1 MTLRIR
7 PTNHPLCTCARSD
20 VKHFCEYNFLFA
32 ICLKHKS
39 TAINGV
45 NEKTPESH
53 EYKRQLR
60 LEKQREKSRARLA
73 CADAMLNIKDA
84 ADYSYFTDMFFLV
97 KLNIK
102 FAET

>member
-1 MTLRIR
+1 M
-7 PTNHPLCTCARSD
+7 
-20 VKHFCEYNFLFA
+20 
-32 ICLKHKS
+32 
-39 TAINGV
+39 NGV